1 VDLALTGEPRPAGDL
16 VASRRCHQNAASDLL
31 AAVSPGGTHPSSH
44 CRANE
49 HNGEDDIP
57 KTLHPPPPSCPLYA
71 PSSST
76 MRTLMATPL
85 GRGRAWAILLF
96 RDAKVQY
103 LPFSDLPPRADI
115 AIGPLRVLH
124 PDATAGKS
132 RLRQQFR

>member
-1 VDLALTGEPRPAGDL
+1 
-16 VASRRCHQNAASDLL
+16 
-31 AAVSPGGTHPSSH
+31 
-44 CRANE
+44 
-49 HNGEDDIP
+49 
-57 KTLHPPPPSCPLYA
+57 
-71 PSSST
+71 
-76 MRTLMATPL
+76 MATPL

-103 LPFSDLPPRADI
+103 LPFSDLPPGADI